1 MEKEHEQVVASA
13 SSGLSRAATALGAEV
28 IALLETA
35 GSQVLVTSLWSCARD
50 HAPQRQF
57 IEWRRL
63 PAEAIGARAVTRLS
77 AGSPLA
83 ALLRDLISQRSQSF
97 LLVPWQGAPQA
108 LTGVIGFRAP
118 DPPVGEVPEPVV
130 ENLRLLGWT
139 DWSAREIVRLRAELK
154 TVNERL
160 AGRKLVER
168 AKSTLQAD
176 LSINEDS
183 AYQYLRSQSRRR
195 RITLAALSAE
205 IVSGRGGHDPA
216 VLSQTERDLT
226 KELDT
231 RNKKRHTPVN

>member
-1 MEKEHEQVVASA
+1 MEKEHEQALASA
-13 SSGLSRAATALGAEV
+13 SSGLNRAATGLGAEV

-35 GSQVLVTSLWSCARD
+35 GSQVQVTTLWSSARD
-50 HAPQRQF
+50 HTTPQRF
-57 IEWRRL
+57 IELRRL
-63 PAEAIGARAVTRLS
+63 PDEAIGACAATLLS

-83 ALLRDLISQRSQSF
+83 ALLRDSISRCSQSF
-97 LLVPWQGAPQA
+97 LLFPWQGEPKA
-108 LTGVIGFRAP
+108 LTGVIGFRELE
-118 DPPVGEVPEPVV
+118 PPVGHLPEPVA

-139 DWSAREIVRLRAELK
+139 DWSAREIVRLRGELR

-183 AYQYLRSQSRRR
+183 AYQYLRSLSRRR

-205 IVSGRGGHDPA
+205 IVSGRGGHSPSVSA
-216 VLSQTERDLT
+216 ETGRGLT
-226 KELDT
+226 KAT
-231 RNKKRHTPVN
+231 

>member
-1 MEKEHEQVVASA
+1 MEKEHEQALASA
-13 SSGLSRAATALGAEV
+13 SSGLNRAATGLGAEV

-35 GSQVLVTSLWSCARD
+35 GSQVQVTTLWSSARD
-50 HAPQRQF
+50 LATPRRL
-57 IEWRRL
+57 IELRRL
-63 PAEAIGARAVTRLS
+63 PDEAIGAGAATRLS

-83 ALLRDLISQRSQSF
+83 ALLRDSISQCSQSF
-97 LLVPWQGAPQA
+97 LLFPWQGAPKA
-108 LTGVIGFRAP
+108 LTGVIGFREP
-118 DPPVGEVPEPVV
+118 VPPVGHVPEPIA

-139 DWSAREIVRLRAELK
+139 DWSAREIVRLRGELR

-183 AYQYLRSQSRRR
+183 AYQYLRSLSRRR

-205 IVSGRGGHDPA
+205 IVSGRGGRIPSVSA
-216 VLSQTERDLT
+216 ETCRGLT
-226 KELDT
+226 KAT
-231 RNKKRHTPVN
+231 